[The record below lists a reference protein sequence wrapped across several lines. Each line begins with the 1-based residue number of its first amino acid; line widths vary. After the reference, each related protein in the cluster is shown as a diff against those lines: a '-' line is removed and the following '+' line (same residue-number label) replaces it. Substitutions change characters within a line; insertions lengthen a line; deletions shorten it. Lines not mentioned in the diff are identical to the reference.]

1 MRRFPIWVTAAT
13 LVILVAAPLCA
24 GESDDKRMCKQGC
37 EEELTNCKSG
47 CQNERDSGT
56 QQETDRYRGCD
67 ADCHNEYSSCKDD
80 CSNE

>member
-1 MRRFPIWVTAAT
+1 MWMMAAAL
-13 LVILVAAPLCA
+13 LVLVAASVRA
-24 GESDDKRMCKQGC
+24 ESDDKRMCKQGC

-80 CSNE
+80 CSND